1 MRATDKQ
8 RGFTLLEIMVVIVII
23 GVLASLVV
31 PNLMGNKEKADKQ
44 KAVSD
49 IVALENALDMY
60 KLDNHHYPTTNQGL
74 ESLVEAP
81 TLPPLAANYNKEGYI
96 KRLPADPWGND
107 YVLVN
112 PGEHGAYDLLSA
124 GPDGEMGT
132 EDDITNWGLSK
143 KKKQVSDESATRV
156 YPAGDDAGAGAGRYH
171 GKRGALH
178 IWPGGCRQ
186 HSCARNSGAVYRC
199 T

>member
-1 MRATDKQ
+1 MNYRYRAMTQDGQKLQ
-8 RGFTLLEIMVVIVII
+8 GII
-23 GVLASLVV
+23 DANDERQARLRLPRFNQS
-31 PNLMGNKEKADKQ
+31 Q
-44 KAVSD
+44 K
-49 IVALENALDMY
+49 NALDMY

-143 KKKQVSDESATRV
+143 KKK
-156 YPAGDDAGAGAGRYH
+156 
-171 GKRGALH
+171 
-178 IWPGGCRQ
+178 
-186 HSCARNSGAVYRC
+186 
-199 T
+199 

>member
-107 YVLVN
+107 YVLVILVN
-112 PGEHGAYDLLSA
+112 MVHTICFQQ
-124 GPDGEMGT
+124 GPMVKWEPRTTSPTG
-132 EDDITNWGLSK
+132 
-143 KKKQVSDESATRV
+143 V
-156 YPAGDDAGAGAGRYH
+156 
-171 GKRGALH
+171 
-178 IWPGGCRQ
+178 
-186 HSCARNSGAVYRC
+186 
-199 T
+199 